1 MSFRE
6 KSAWGMGVV
15 IALTG
20 LFYGWIVAQAP
31 QAPVI
36 GTLLPYVLLVIVLSI
51 LVQIL
56 LAFIS
61 LREASAPAD
70 ERERIVIARA
80 GHWSGIALGAMALI
94 AAGGYVATG
103 NGNLLFHL
111 LIGAVIIAQVLE
123 YMFQIALFRRGF

>member
-6 KSAWGMGVV
+6 KSAWGMGLV
-15 IALTG
+15 IAVTG

-36 GTLLPYVLLVIVLSI
+36 GPLLPYVLLVIVLSI
-51 LVQIL
+51 AVQIL
-56 LAFIS
+56 VALTS

-70 ERERIVIARA
+70 ERERIAIAKA
-80 GHWSGIALGAMALI
+80 GHWSGIALGVMTLL
-94 AAGGYVATG
+94 AAGGYIATG
-103 NGNLLFHL
+103 NANLMFHL